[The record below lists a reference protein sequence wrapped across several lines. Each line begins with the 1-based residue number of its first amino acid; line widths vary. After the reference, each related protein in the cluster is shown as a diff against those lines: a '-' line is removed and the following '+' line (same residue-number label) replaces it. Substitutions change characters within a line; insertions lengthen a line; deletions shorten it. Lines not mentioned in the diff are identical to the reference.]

1 MMAIVCA
8 RVRLSLCVCV
18 CLYRDKYEYTDEI
31 PEAMPAYLHLICSFS
46 SYAND
51 IAVAIR
57 EVFKHKVKGP
67 EGLQREIC
75 EILCIVQRAYP

>member
-1 MMAIVCA
+1 MYNI
-8 RVRLSLCVCV
+8 
-18 CLYRDKYEYTDEI
+18 DEI

-75 EILCIVQRAYP
+75 EILYTVRDVYSLQCAYS